1 MKKAESY
8 AVCGNPEA
16 FDPERILRLLAELIE
31 DQRGCSVQKAEVLCS
46 DGQPVTPERKA
57 AAVQEYVEQNRRI
70 REAAVAAQKE
80 RSA

>member
-46 DGQPVTPERKA
+46 DGPACDAGAERLP
-57 AAVQEYVEQNRRI
+57 
-70 REAAVAAQKE
+70 
-80 RSA
+80 

>member
-46 DGQPVTPERKA
+46 DGDVYKRQA
-57 AAVQEYVEQNRRI
+57 
-70 REAAVAAQKE
+70 
-80 RSA
+80 SG

>member
-31 DQRGCSVQKAEVLCS
+31 DQRGAAC
-46 DGQPVTPERKA
+46 RKRKFFA
-57 AAVQEYVEQNRRI
+57 ATA
-70 REAAVAAQKE
+70 
-80 RSA
+80 SL